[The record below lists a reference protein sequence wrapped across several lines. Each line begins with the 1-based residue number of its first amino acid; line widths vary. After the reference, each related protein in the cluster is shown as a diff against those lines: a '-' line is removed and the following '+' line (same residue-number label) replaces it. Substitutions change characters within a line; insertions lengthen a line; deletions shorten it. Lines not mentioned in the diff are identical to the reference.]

1 MTKDRSA
8 MRGNQK
14 RSGVLVALLLA
25 ALGGLG
31 TLGWRSLAHRGSRPS
46 RGEATTTTAAPAKR
60 LQTGVA
66 PRFDPSATERA
77 AAVVRETLKT
87 APARLSTTAALPP
100 FDKQAYDA
108 DPQAYLSRVEPARCF
123 QTAAPSAEGT
133 PLEVQV
139 PARSV
144 MPTGGET
151 PLWVKG
157 LPGAPVTFTT
167 FDGGAFKENGLPSVT
182 VQADGRGLAVAH
194 FTAGKG
200 IGGDVSIVAG
210 SPLSMGV
217 QRFVIRVGGPLAAVA
232 DAR

>member
-1 MTKDRSA
+1 MSKHTRVV
-8 MRGNQK
+8 RG
-14 RSGVLVALLLA
+14 VALLSVVA
-25 ALGGLG
+25 IGALVAV
-31 TLGWRSLAHRGSRPS
+31 GWSSIRHRRQTVAEQAMASEREHEVS
-46 RGEATTTTAAPAKR
+46 RGRR
-60 LQTGVA
+60 LERGPA
-66 PRFDPSATERA
+66 PRIDPTARERA
-77 AAVVRETLKT
+77 AQVVRETLKI
-87 APARLSTTAALPP
+87 APTRLSTTAALPP

-108 DPQAYLSRVEPARCF
+108 DPRAYLAEVEPARCF
-123 QTAAPSAEGT
+123 QTAPPSAEGR

-139 PARSV
+139 SARSA

-157 LPGAPVTFTT
+157 VPGAPVTFTS

-210 SPLSMGV
+210 SPLSVGV
-217 QRFVIRVGGPLAAVA
+217 QRFVIRVGGALAAVA
-232 DAR
+232 EQR

>member
-66 PRFDPSATERA
+66 PRFDPSARERA

-123 QTAAPSAEGT
+123 QTAAPSAE
-133 PLEVQV
+133 
-139 PARSV
+139 
-144 MPTGGET
+144 ET